1 MRNKIMSNNVTIDLT
16 KDMERFLKSKSKEFD
31 LNIEDTLKE
40 ILNQQIDSRID
51 LGKGFYYDKVL
62 KKVFDRKNVDVGLTK
77 TQMNIFNTLLK
88 SRDTI
93 VEVETI
99 KKAAWKDKNTSI
111 FTLRNMIKQIRDK
124 TYYGLI
130 KSHSSRGYSAGF

>member
-1 MRNKIMSNNVTIDLT
+1 MSSNITIDLT
-16 KDMERFLKSKSKEFD
+16 KEMERFLKSKAREFN
-31 LNIEDTLKE
+31 LPLEETLKE
-40 ILNQQIDSRID
+40 IISQQVDSRID

-77 TQMNIFNTLLK
+77 TQMNIFHTILK
-88 SRDTI
+88 SQGTI
-93 VEVETI
+93 VDVEVI
-99 KKAAWKDKNTSI
+99 KKNAWKDKNTSI

>member
-1 MRNKIMSNNVTIDLT
+1 MSSNILTIDLT
-16 KDMERFLKSKSKEFD
+16 KDMEKFLKSKSKEYN
-31 LNIEDTLKE
+31 LSVEETLKE
-40 ILNQQIDSRID
+40 ILSQQIDSRID
-51 LGKGFYYDKVL
+51 LGKGFYYDKVV

-77 TQMNIFNTLLK
+77 TQMNIFHTVLK
-88 SRDTI
+88 NRGTI

-99 KKAAWKDKNTSI
+99 KKNAWKDKNTSI

>member
-1 MRNKIMSNNVTIDLT
+1 MSSNILTIDLT
-16 KDMERFLKSKSKEFD
+16 KEMERFLKSKSKEFN
-31 LNIEDTLKE
+31 LSVEDTLKE

-51 LGKGFYYDKVL
+51 LGKGFYFDKVL
-62 KKVFDRKNVDVGLTK
+62 KKVFDRKNQDVGLTK
-77 TQMNIFNTLLK
+77 TQMSIFNTILK
-88 SRDTI
+88 SQGTI
-93 VEVETI
+93 VDVEVI
-99 KKAAWKDKNTSI
+99 KKNAWKDKNTSI